1 MEDLR
6 GSGFLL
12 LKSNKEYDLLSYF
25 SFQILVSLTILG
37 KHLF

>member
-6 GSGFLL
+6 GSSFLL
-12 LKSNKEYDLLSYF
+12 LKSNKEYDLLSCF
-25 SFQILVSLTILG
+25 SFQILVLLTILG